1 MLGGKII
8 PGHQNR
14 VEVEALKT
22 SLVHRR
28 HVPAVSG
35 NPDKTDEP
43 LFPGLDCSFQGTS
56 RRKSLLPFV
65 GMDQRMKLDQVQLVR
80 TEPVEGPAD
89 LFSGFLV
96 GTFSGFGGKK
106 KILPVFFH
114 PWTDSQFRISIVRCS
129 INVIDAE
136 FEQ

>member
-1 MLGGKII
+1 MLGSKII

-14 VEVEALKT
+14 IEVETMKT
-22 SLVHRR
+22 SLVHRC

-35 NPDKTDEP
+35 NSDETDEP
-43 LFPGLDCSFQGTS
+43 LFPGLDRSFQGTS

-80 TEPVEGPAD
+80 TEPVKGPAD
-89 LFSGFLV
+89 LFPGFLV
-96 GTFSGFGGKK
+96 GAFSGFGGKK

-114 PWTDSQFRISIVRCS
+114 PWTDSQFRIPVVRCS

>member
-8 PGHQNR
+8 PGHQNG
-14 VEVEALKT
+14 VEVETLKT

-35 NPDKTDEP
+35 NPDETDEP
-43 LFPGLDCSFQGTS
+43 LFPGLDCCFQGTS

-114 PWTDSQFRISIVRCS
+114 PWTDSQFRISIIRCR

>member
-14 VEVEALKT
+14 VEVETLKT

-35 NPDKTDEP
+35 NSDETDEV
-43 LFPGLDCSFQGTS
+43 LFPGLDRSFQGTS

-65 GMDQRMKLDQVQLVR
+65 GMDQRMKLDQIQLIR

-114 PWTDSQFRISIVRCS
+114 PWTDSQFRISIVWRR
-129 INVIDAE
+129 INMINAK

>member
-8 PGHQNR
+8 PGHQNG
-14 VEVEALKT
+14 VEVETLKT

-43 LFPGLDCSFQGTS
+43 LFPGLNRSLQGTS

-89 LFSGFLV
+89 LFSCFLV

-114 PWTDSQFRISIVRCS
+114 PWTDSQFRISIIRCR